1 MSRDRRGVPSTT
13 RRKSGR
19 TVPTTAWEYADV
31 KTVRQPEGA
40 PSEDR
45 RRLVEENY
53 DLLYRLHARPLFR
66 YLLRLTLGDHREA
79 EDYLQ
84 ETFLR
89 AWRWL
94 QEHTVD
100 PQMTRPWLYTVARRI
115 VIDGVRAKQARPTE
129 VIATDLSR
137 LAQSDTD
144 IDRLVQVHALR
155 SALMSLSP
163 EHRAALIEIFY
174 HERTA
179 KEAAEIL
186 GVPEGTVKSRA
197 HYAVRALRAA
207 AAAGE
212 LKELGSVRLQPE
224 ATDRRPDRRTSSPEP
239 ATKVRPKPTQEG
251 RRRSV
256 GSRPAQQV
264 PALAGGGRGV

>member
-1 MSRDRRGVPSTT
+1 MTTST
-13 RRKSGR
+13 
-19 TVPTTAWEYADV
+19 YADARTAGRPDV
-31 KTVRQPEGA
+31 TPPAEGC
-40 PSEDR
+40 R
-45 RRLVEENY
+45 RPVEETY
-53 DLLYRLHARPLFR
+53 DLLYRLHARPLFH

-94 QEHTVD
+94 LDRTVD
-100 PQMTRPWLYTVARRI
+100 PEIMRPWLYTVARRI
-115 VIDGVRAKQARPTE
+115 VIDGVRAKQARPIE
-129 VIATDLSR
+129 VFTTDLNR
-137 LAQSDTD
+137 LSKSDTD
-144 IDRLVQVHALR
+144 IERLVQMHALR

-179 KEAAEIL
+179 KEAAEVL

-207 AAAGE
+207 AVAGE
-212 LKELGSVRLQPE
+212 LAEFSTGRPDPGTTE
-224 ATDRRPDRRTSSPEP
+224 RRPARRASAPEP
-239 ATKVRPKPTQEG
+239 VAKVRPKPAQDG
-251 RRRSV
+251 RHRSA
-256 GSRPAQQV
+256 GPRSARPARPA
-264 PALAGGGRGV
+264 PALAGRG